1 MDIYIEREREGGR
14 EEEGVEY
21 PIGQDRSSRV
31 DEVAPNSVSPP
42 PVGLDH
48 QFRQWDL
55 LVRLR

>member
-1 MDIYIEREREGGR
+1 MDIYIERERGR